1 MFLNVG
7 LNGEVQQVLGNFNVK
22 SLEQLKQG
30 KVIEETDE
38 HGIPNDRSGSVLGS
52 YLGKLAQ
59 NSTFAPLDIRK
70 WDHDLF
76 VGPKESIV
84 ADVEVNF

>member
-30 KVIEETDE
+30 KVIVETD
-38 HGIPNDRSGSVLGS
+38 DQVLFLARILVSLHRIQHLHHWTFENGTMT
-52 YLGKLAQ
+52 YL
-59 NSTFAPLDIRK
+59 
-70 WDHDLF
+70 WDQRR
-76 VGPKESIV
+76 
-84 ADVEVNF
+84 A

>member
-22 SLEQLKQG
+22 NLEQLKQG

-59 NSTFAPLDIRK
+59 NSTFAPLDIPK